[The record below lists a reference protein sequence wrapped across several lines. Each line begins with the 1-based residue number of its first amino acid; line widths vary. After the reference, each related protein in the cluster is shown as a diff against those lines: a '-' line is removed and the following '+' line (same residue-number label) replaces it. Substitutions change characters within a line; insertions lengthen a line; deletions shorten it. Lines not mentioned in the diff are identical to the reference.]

1 MKLKK
6 LLAGAAAFLAV
17 LSVSAVSVYYL
28 LPGTVLGLSTDLARF
43 SAGLKRHEVRA
54 AGHNWVYLDGG
65 EGEAVVF
72 VHGFGLSKDQWGAML
87 PALVKSRRIIVPDL
101 PGFGETVPV
110 GGEHYTVKRQAAR
123 LDEFVNKI
131 GLKSFHLVGL
141 SMGGAIAGYY
151 SAEHPGKVKSL
162 VMIGPFGVKSDSL
175 SDFQKAYARGENPL
189 VIKDAAGFDAAVSYG
204 RSRPDSVPG
213 HFKSYLAGVLSKKYD
228 FYINAFRD
236 EIDSEGWDMLRPH
249 LKRIKPPV
257 LVIFGDGDRVIDAS
271 CLDAYR
277 KGMVNVRTA
286 LIRGAGHIA
295 YLDSPGETIGLVR
308 DFLDGNKEKK

>member
-1 MKLKK
+1 MQLKK
-6 LLAGAAAFLAV
+6 LLAGTAAFLAV

-54 AGHNWVYLDGG
+54 AGHNWVYLEGG
-65 EGEAVVF
+65 KGKAIVF

-87 PALVKSRRIIVPDL
+87 PALVKSNRILVPDL
-101 PGFGETVPV
+101 PGFGETAPV
-110 GGEHYTVKRQAAR
+110 LGEHYTVKRQAAR

-162 VMIGPFGVKSDSL
+162 VMIGPFGVRSDAL
-175 SDFQKAYARGENPL
+175 SDFQKAYAKGENPL
-189 VIKDAAGFDAAVSYG
+189 VLKDVSGFDVAVSYG
-204 RSRPDSVPG
+204 RSRPDAVPDR
-213 HFKSYLAGVLSKKYD
+213 FKSYIAGVQSKKYD
-228 FYINAFRD
+228 FYIDAFRD
-236 EIDSEGWDMLRPH
+236 EIDSGGWDMLRPH
-249 LKRIKPPV
+249 LNRIKAPV
-257 LVIFGDGDRVIDAS
+257 LVIFGDRDRVIDAS
-271 CLDAYR
+271 CMDTYR
-277 KGMVNVRTA
+277 KGIGNVRTA
-286 LIRGAGHIA
+286 LIKGAGHIA

-308 DFLDGNKEKK
+308 DFLDRNKDNK